1 MTTQPRINMTIG
13 LTIDDY
19 RRTQELRAH
28 GVKIIEIYRL
38 GLDEAEAQGKKK
50 IT

>member
-13 LTIDDY
+13 LTIEDHK
-19 RRTQELRAH
+19 RTQELRVH

-38 GLDEAEAQGKKK
+38 GLDEAEAQDKTK